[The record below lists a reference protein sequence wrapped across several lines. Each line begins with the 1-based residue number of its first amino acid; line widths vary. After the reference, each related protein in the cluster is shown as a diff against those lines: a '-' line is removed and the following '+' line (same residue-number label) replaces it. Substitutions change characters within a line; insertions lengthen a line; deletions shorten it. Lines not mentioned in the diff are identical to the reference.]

1 MKVKLLAHTKLSE
14 DFLTDLHNNEECQVS
29 TALILN
35 QVTSGQAVALTAIR
49 TCYSPNKPSEIV
61 SLEGGKYFGAKATDG
76 KEGTEADRLIRHIVK
91 SGHTSTLEH
100 ITFTFAIEEVS
111 RALLAQLTRHRVG
124 FSYSVQSQRY
134 VKFSSDSKSGG
145 FDYVVPEK
153 VKTKMAEGIYEEIM
167 RDAQASY
174 DHLIRLGIPQ
184 EDARSVLPQSA
195 TCNLVLT
202 VNLRALLDFYSKR
215 MKGRGAQQEITVL
228 AEELKSKVVSVEG
241 WTEAFFGGDF
251 K

>member
-1 MKVKLLAHTKLSE
+1 MKVTLLAHSVVSEEFINSLPLEADDIMLSQKV
-14 DFLTDLHNNEECQVS
+14 TDAQV
-29 TALILN
+29 I
-35 QVTSGQAVALTAIR
+35 ALTAIR

-100 ITFTFAIEEVS
+100 ITFTFTLEGVS

-153 VKTKMAEGIYEEIM
+153 VKAKEETLEEYQIYMSQIQDM
-167 RDAQASY
+167 YNR
-174 DHLIRLGIPQ
+174 LIDLGIPQ

-202 VNLRALLDFYSKR
+202 VNLRALLDFFNKR
-215 MKGRGAQQEITVL
+215 GRKNSGAQVEIRQL
-228 AEELKSKVVSVEG
+228 ANELKDKVCQVET
-241 WTEAFFGGDF
+241 WVEPFFGGES

>member
-1 MKVKLLAHTKLSE
+1 MKVTLLAHT
-14 DFLTDLHNNEECQVS
+14 QVS
-29 TALILN
+29 DEFKKSLPIYHGNPDYTD
-35 QVTSGQAVALTAIR
+35 GQAVALTAIR

-61 SLEGGKYFGAKATDG
+61 SLEGGKYFGSKATDG

-100 ITFTFAIEEVS
+100 ITFTFTLEGVS

-134 VKFSSDSKSGG
+134 VKFSSNSKSGG

-153 VKTKMAEGIYEEIM
+153 VKDKGYDDMYDAMMDEIQQM
-167 RDAQASY
+167 Y
-174 DHLIRLGIPQ
+174 DSLIGMGIPQ

-202 VNLRALLDFYSKR
+202 VNLRALLDFFSKR
-215 MKGRGAQQEITVL
+215 GRKNSGAQAEISQL
-228 AEELKSKVVSVEG
+228 AKELKEKVCQVEPWVS
-241 WTEAFFGGDF
+241 AFFGGEN
-251 K
+251 